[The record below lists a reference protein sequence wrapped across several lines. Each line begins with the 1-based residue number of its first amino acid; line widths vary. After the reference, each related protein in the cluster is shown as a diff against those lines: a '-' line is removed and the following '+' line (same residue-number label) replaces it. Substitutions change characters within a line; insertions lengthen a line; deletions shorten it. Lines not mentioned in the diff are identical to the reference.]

1 MGHAICEEL
10 EAHGEKFI
18 VIDKN
23 ESRTETLRDE
33 KFDAS
38 VGDITDEDLIE
49 KISIPPTIFVVS
61 SDISANISFTE
72 RVKKQYPNVTIFA
85 RVADE
90 SMKKELAKKGAN
102 YVILSQK
109 IVSKVVYEKIKK
121 LEDSADAQKLLR
133 VLKETEEKLAI
144 IVHDSPDP
152 DALASA
158 LALKYIGNG
167 VNVES
172 DILYGKSIGHQEN
185 RSFVNLL
192 NIELKK
198 IEDTDLDE
206 YDKYA
211 FIDTVPDA
219 NNSVSVKP
227 NIIIDHHEVTASV
240 PYSDF
245 ALIDANYGSTAAIM
259 TKFIRELNVDIPKEI
274 ASALLY
280 GIRSDTQDFTRDTS
294 SADLTA
300 AAYLYPHVN
309 YELLKQITSSVISVG
324 TLNVLGDAIKNR
336 KMKGSYLL
344 SNVGF
349 IRDSDTLSQA
359 ADYLLRLEGVT
370 TAVVYGIIEDSG
382 IYISARTK
390 DIRVSMGEVLK
401 EAFKDVG
408 SAGGHNGMAAAQI
421 PLGIFDSIK
430 DKDSL
435 IYLCEEAVTKRFLA
449 AVGAEDE
456 K

>member
-10 EAHGEKFI
+10 EAHREKFI

-33 KFDAS
+33 KFDAN
-38 VGDITDEDLIE
+38 VGDISHKDLIK
-49 KISIPPTIFVVS
+49 KISMPPTIFVVS
-61 SDISANISFTE
+61 SDTSANISFTE
-72 RVKKQYPNVTIFA
+72 RIRKQYPNVTIFA
-85 RVADE
+85 RASDE
-90 SMKKELAKKGAN
+90 SMKEELAKKGAN

-109 IVSKVVYEKIKK
+109 IVSKAVYEKIKK
-121 LEDSADAQKLLR
+121 LEESADAQKLLR
-133 VLKETEEKLAI
+133 VLKETKEKLAI
-144 IVHDSPDP
+144 IVHDNPDP

-158 LALKYIGNG
+158 LALKYIGKG

-172 DILYGKSIGHQEN
+172 DILYGKGIGHQEN

-219 NNSVSVKP
+219 NNSISVRP
-227 NIIIDHHEVTASV
+227 NIIIDHHEVTEI

-259 TKFIRELNVDIPKEI
+259 IKFIRELNLDIPKEI

-294 SADLTA
+294 PADLTA

-336 KMKGSYLL
+336 EMKGSYLL

-370 TAVVYGIIEDSG
+370 TAVVYGIIEDSC

-421 PLGIFDSIK
+421 PLGIFDSVK

-435 IYLCEEAVTKRFLA
+435 IELCEEAVTKRFLA
-449 AVGAEDE
+449 AVGAED
-456 K
+456 KK

>member
-1 MGHAICEEL
+1 
-10 EAHGEKFI
+10 
-18 VIDKN
+18 
-23 ESRTETLRDE
+23 
-33 KFDAS
+33 
-38 VGDITDEDLIE
+38 
-49 KISIPPTIFVVS
+49 
-61 SDISANISFTE
+61 
-72 RVKKQYPNVTIFA
+72 
-85 RVADE
+85 
-90 SMKKELAKKGAN
+90 
-102 YVILSQK
+102 
-109 IVSKVVYEKIKK
+109 
-121 LEDSADAQKLLR
+121 
-133 VLKETEEKLAI
+133 LAI
-144 IVHDSPDP
+144 IVHDNPDP

-172 DILYGKSIGHQEN
+172 DILYGRGIGHQEN

-192 NIELKK
+192 DIELKK
-198 IEDTDLDE
+198 IEDTDLNR
-206 YDKYA
+206 YNKYA

-219 NNSVSVKP
+219 NNSASVTP
-227 NIIIDHHEVTASV
+227 NIIIDHHEVTESIPDA
-240 PYSDF
+240 DF
-245 ALIDANYGSTAAIM
+245 VLIDANCGSTAAIM

-280 GIRSDTQDFTRDTS
+280 GIRSDTQDFTRNTS
-294 SADLTA
+294 PADLTA

-336 KMKGSYLL
+336 KMRGSYLL

-421 PLGIFDSIK
+421 PLGIFDSVK

-449 AVGAEDE
+449 VVGAEDE